1 VREIRR
7 YIERRT
13 DEQQGSPFIVWLSDD
28 TVPPRDRL
36 TRWLPCAAPWVFGF
50 KDLNGVLLTYPDEE
64 AARDPYKRA
73 INAHVHEDST
83 HWMLYLEDLLRLEL
97 DAESRF
103 PDVLRFLW
111 GNETRSQ
118 RLAVYKLSVL
128 AARAEAPLLRYCLI
142 AALESFAHLLFATLQ
157 RVATPYARQSGLELH
172 YVGAVHADKE
182 PGHLANQTD
191 VVEAE
196 IEAEVLDGPTRVLGL
211 DIAGQVCDLIA
222 DRWVELHRCGQSD
235 RYLTFLR
242 TA

>member
-7 YIERRT
+7 YIEGRT
-13 DEQQGSPFIVWLSDD
+13 DEQRSSPFIAWLSDD
-28 TVPPRDRL
+28 SVPARARL

-73 INAHVHEDST
+73 INDHVREDAT

-97 DAESRF
+97 DAELTF

-128 AARAEAPLLRYCLI
+128 AARAETPLLRYCLI

-157 RVATPYARQSGLELH
+157 RVAVPYAGQSGLELH
-172 YVGAVHADKE
+172 YVGAVHAAKE
-182 PGHLANQTD
+182 PGHLANQAD
-191 VVEAE
+191 AVETE
-196 IEAEVLDGPTRVLGL
+196 MEAEVLDEPTRELGL
-211 DIAGQVCDLIA
+211 DIARQVCDLIA